1 MRKQRSEFLNW
12 KVMKRVILLMALC
25 CSQAIFGQM
34 TPPGLGSN
42 SRMNLW
48 FAIGLD
54 QSLDSAK
61 KFSSMTYVGIAGQST
76 VDNANVFDRFGILVL
91 NEEVKFKFRPDWSVS
106 LAASY
111 CHQNE
116 YEKVSPYLAA
126 EDKFKQEFRLYS
138 RITKSW
144 KKKWIPSVAFR
155 QEFRKFYNPEFREW
169 KVSTAFRSRVKFQSE
184 FPLSKNKHLAVLA
197 GCEFLF
203 STEFEEETQQ
213 WEHFE
218 YGETRL
224 SAVLTYKSR
233 DEKWTYGLGYMEDLL
248 HVDEGKKAVGYITLS
263 IIVTDLF

>member
-1 MRKQRSEFLNW
+1 MVLS
-12 KVMKRVILLMALC
+12 
-25 CSQAIFGQM
+25 CSLSVFGQL

-42 SRMNLW
+42 SKMNLW
-48 FAIGLD
+48 FAVGLE
-54 QSLDSAK
+54 QQLDSAGR
-61 KFSSMTYVGIAGQST
+61 FRSMTYMGIAGQST
-76 VDNANVFDRFGILVL
+76 VDNSNVFDRLGILVV
-91 NEEVKFKFRPDWSVS
+91 NEEVKFAFKPTWSVS

-111 CHQNE
+111 RHQNE

-144 KKKWIPSVAFR
+144 KKKWIPSVTFR
-155 QEFRKFYNPEFREW
+155 QEYRRFYNPEFREW
-169 KVSTAFRSRVKFQSE
+169 KVSTAFRSRLKFQSQ
-184 FPLSKNKHLAVLA
+184 FALSRNERLELIA

-224 SAVLTYKSR
+224 SAVFTYKSK
-233 DEKWTYGLGYMEDLL
+233 DEKWTYGIGYMDDLL
-248 HVDEGKKAVGYITLS
+248 HVDAGEKSVNYITLS
-263 IIVTDLF
+263 IVATDLF